1 MWIRYKLG
9 VKGPEEGAS
18 YAILVIVTFN
28 HFGGRATQV
37 RGSWQACNLGVEH
50 GSDVPGR
57 IHVPVPGFAALGT
70 VAHARCLVHLQL
82 ATARVA
88 LLRGKVLVN
97 QHDAVCGRKTATDP
111 LAHRGAVPVAGL
123 ALPAKVIPPKR
134 NDVLLT
140 DVFAWQVRL
149 AEKVQDHL

>member
-1 MWIRYKLG
+1 VWIRYKLG

-18 YAILVIVTFN
+18 CAVLVIVAFN
-28 HFGGRATQV
+28 HFGGRAAQI
-37 RGSWQACNLGVEH
+37 RGSWQAGNLGVEH

-97 QHDAVCGRKTATDP
+97 QHDAATDP
-111 LAHRGAVPVAGL
+111 LAHGCAVPVAGL

>member
-1 MWIRYKLG
+1 VWIRYKLG
-9 VKGPEEGAS
+9 VKGPQEGAS
-18 YAILVIVTFN
+18 CAVLVIVAFN
-28 HFGGRATQV
+28 HFGGRAAQI
-37 RGSWQACNLGVEH
+37 RGSWQASNLSVEH
-50 GSDVPGR
+50 SSDVPDR
-57 IHVPVPGFAALGT
+57 VHVPVPGFTARGT
-70 VAHARCLVHLQL
+70 VAHARGVVHLQL
-82 ATARVA
+82 LSARVA

-123 ALPAKVIPPKR
+123 ALPAKVIPPKC

-140 DVFAWQVRL
+140 DMFAWQVRL